1 MTMDTPALKQRL
13 RQFGLSAKEID
24 TYLAILEFGS
34 ATASDVADAAGVS
47 KRYVYSASEELAE
60 RGFVTVDDH
69 VVPTTIRANAP
80 EEVVSRLQEE
90 LTAVGPALEERFTRA
105 EPTTDQF
112 EVLKSRA
119 TVLKR
124 IRQQIDA
131 AEEEVI
137 CAVPEQRFDEVAD
150 ALADAVAR
158 GVLVVLV
165 ISDTASGLDV
175 AGHAT
180 VARTWR
186 EPMPSIVTADF
197 AAGLVA
203 PTEMITRSAGDT
215 QAIAFTQRQ
224 LGPVIVGSFFGNYW
238 PNATEATV
246 APPDE
251 LPREYRS
258 FRHAVLQATLH
269 HRAGTSPNARLQGR
283 FLDGDEAAAHIA
295 GRVVETRQGLIEPV
309 TNDFPVENALV
320 IETADGVVSVG
331 GPGAFVEDVEL
342 AAGTTVELRG
352 NDSRTDRD

>member
-1 MTMDTPALKQRL
+1 MTMDTPTLKQRL
-13 RQFGLSAKEID
+13 RQFGLSDKEID
-24 TYLAILEFGS
+24 TYLTILEFGS
-34 ATASDVADAAGVS
+34 ATASEVADAAGVS
-47 KRYVYSASEELAE
+47 KRYVYSASEALEE
-60 RGFVTVDDH
+60 RGFVTVEDH
-69 VVPTTIRANAP
+69 VVPTTVRANAP
-80 EEVVSRLQEE
+80 EAVVGRLQEE
-90 LTAVGPALEERFTRA
+90 LTTIGPALEERFTRA
-105 EPTTDQF
+105 EPTGDQF
-112 EVLKSRA
+112 EVLKSRV

-124 IRQQIDA
+124 IRERIDT
-131 AEEEVI
+131 AEQEVV
-137 CAVPEQRFDEVAD
+137 CAIPERRFDEVAD
-150 ALADAVAR
+150 ALAAAVDR

-165 ISDTASGLDV
+165 VSDTEGGVDP

-203 PTEMITRSAGDT
+203 PTEMITRSADGT

-238 PNATEATV
+238 PNATEASV
-246 APPDE
+246 APPHD

-269 HRAGTSPNARLQGR
+269 RRAGTDPHASLRGR
-283 FLDGDEAAAHIA
+283 FLDGRADDAHVA
-295 GRVVETRQGLIEPV
+295 GRVVETRQGLVEPV

-320 IETADGVVSVG
+320 VETDDGVVSVG

-352 NDSRTDRD
+352 PGSDE